1 MGNVAFLLIV
11 VVGSVVGSLVV
22 WLRQRKPT
30 TFMSSI
36 DQFQREMAA
45 LARDPE
51 AEMPEVKRPTKLRPI
66 VPTTRPAGLAD
77 KLRTARQFRGDDVV
91 PRGGPA
97 YEAERLVDVDGE
109 F

>member
-11 VVGSVVGSLVV
+11 VVISGIGSLYV

-30 TFMSSI
+30 TFTSSI

-51 AEMPEVKRPTKLRPI
+51 SELPEVKRPTKLRPI
-66 VPTTRPAGLAD
+66 VPSSSSAGLAD
-77 KLRTARQFRGDDVV
+77 KLRTARHLRGEDVG
-91 PRGGPA
+91 PRGGTA
-97 YEAERLVDVDGE
+97 FEAERVVDVDGE